1 MNIYEYIARSNP
13 QGARMVI
20 QEFGYRITDNKK
32 MGDNLRMLVAQEGE
46 PALREIAKLHP
57 DKDLILE
64 VFNEKKEDKPCGCS
78 EKKENFL
85 GADSTL
91 SSAVLTNNQQQ
102 NHASDSTKLAMQTNS
117 MIIGATII
125 IAIALIVNKK

>member
-20 QEFGYRITDNKK
+20 QQFGYRITDNKK

-46 PALREIAKLHP
+46 PALKAVVDLHP

-64 VFNEKKEDKPCGCS
+64 VFGNSQGVKGTGD
-78 EKKENFL
+78 NFF
-85 GADSTL
+85 GADGL
-91 SSAVLTNNQQQ
+91 LQSAVLNNNQQQ
-102 NHASDSTKLAMQTNS
+102 NDSNNKMVLQTN
-117 MIIGATII
+117 T
-125 IAIALIVNKK
+125 LIVALSLLVVAGLILKNR